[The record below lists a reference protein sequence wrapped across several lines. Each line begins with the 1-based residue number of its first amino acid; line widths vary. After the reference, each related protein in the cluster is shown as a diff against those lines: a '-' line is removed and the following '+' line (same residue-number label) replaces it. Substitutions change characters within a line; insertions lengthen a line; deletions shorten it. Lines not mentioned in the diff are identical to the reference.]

1 MNDENFE
8 KPSGWR
14 VSLSIGMG
22 IGWLIFLIVW
32 LAFFAGDY
40 TVYRNIAIIIISILV
55 VFIVLGGSWASWG
68 LKNMPKEGKV
78 MMKTSGFKSRI
89 VVSIIIPFLLIIF
102 LIYWFF
108 FPAEDFDVYQNIAVF
123 LVSILVVGGLL
134 GGIWAPW
141 GMKHSKEFEKYG
153 EKKNKD

>member
-1 MNDENFE
+1 MNDEDFP

-14 VSLSIGMG
+14 ISLSIGMG
-22 IGWLIFLIVW
+22 IGWLIFIIVW

-55 VFIVLGGSWASWG
+55 VFIVLGGSWAAWG
-68 LKNMPKEGKV
+68 LKHIPKEGKQ

-89 VVSIIIPFLLIIF
+89 VVSIILPFLLIIF

-134 GGIWAPW
+134 TGVWAPW
-141 GMKHSKEFEKYG
+141 GMKHSKEFE
-153 EKKNKD
+153 E